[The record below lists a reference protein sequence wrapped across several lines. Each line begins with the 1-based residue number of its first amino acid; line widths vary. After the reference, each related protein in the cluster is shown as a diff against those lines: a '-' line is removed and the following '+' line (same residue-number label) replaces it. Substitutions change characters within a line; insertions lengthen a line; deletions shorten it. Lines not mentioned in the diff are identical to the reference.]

1 MTVTPPPAPVKL
13 RSQGSSWRRR
23 APWVLVLI
31 PLVFALVVVT
41 GVVTSKDGSTYSHA
55 PGGYHKWYVYMQKQ
69 PQSQGKIQRWRR
81 DYSELLEQEAP
92 NQDLIESQQ
101 RQLQYVALDDIALDA
116 PQTMVRISN
125 AGILDINTTI
135 TADLREWAQK
145 GNTIIQMGWYGR
157 ATDAPFQSKLSSS
170 VGPVLVETTRR
181 RERELSG
188 AGALLKDDTGAVAWI
203 ESEGKGKIIHVT
215 YPLLAANAHAEETN
229 NFAFLG
235 RLASQAGGQIWVD
248 EWMHGFRDRKSQ
260 NAARRER
267 DIPDVQAYIFR
278 TTPALA
284 LLIQG
289 IVITSLLIW
298 GKNWR
303 FGPLQV
309 IRSREIAN
317 SERYVQALAGVL
329 NQARHT
335 DFVLAQLGL
344 RLRQQLASQ
353 LGLAAD
359 RAPTARLPDDATLA
373 QAWTA
378 QTGQSAQEVLKL
390 LQQADSGRRLSDAE
404 LVTWA
409 AAAAALATGKGVQ
422 GAQEV

>member
-1 MTVTPPPAPVKL
+1 MTATPPPSPVKL
-13 RSQGSSWRRR
+13 RSQGSTWRRR

-31 PLVFALVVVT
+31 PLVFVVVVVT
-41 GVVTSKDGSTYSHA
+41 GVVTSKDGSTYSYA
-55 PGGYHKWYVYMQKQ
+55 PTGYQKWYAYMQKQ

-92 NQDLIESQQ
+92 NEDLIESQQ
-101 RQLQYVALDDIALDA
+101 PQLQYVSLDA
-116 PQTMVRISN
+116 PQTMVRIAN
-125 AGILDINTTI
+125 ASTLVDINAMI
-135 TADLREWAQK
+135 TSDLMEWVRK
-145 GNTIIQMGWYGR
+145 GNIIIQMGWHGR
-157 ATDAPFQSKLSSS
+157 ATDAPFRSKLSSP

-181 RERELSG
+181 RNAARGS
-188 AGALLKDDTGAVAWI
+188 AGALLQDDTGAVAWT
-203 ESEGKGKIIHVT
+203 ESEGKGKIIYVT
-215 YPLLAANAHAEETN
+215 YPFLAANAHAEEPN
-229 NFAFLG
+229 NFALLG

-267 DIPDVQAYIFR
+267 DIPDIQAYIFR
-278 TTPALA
+278 ATPALA

-298 GKNWR
+298 GKNRR

-309 IRSREIAN
+309 IRLREIAN

-329 NQARHT
+329 NQARHS

-409 AAAAALATGKGVQ
+409 AAAAALATGKGGQ
-422 GAQEV
+422 GA

>member
-1 MTVTPPPAPVKL
+1 
-13 RSQGSSWRRR
+13 
-23 APWVLVLI
+23 
-31 PLVFALVVVT
+31 
-41 GVVTSKDGSTYSHA
+41 
-55 PGGYHKWYVYMQKQ
+55 MQKQ

-81 DYSELLEQEAP
+81 NYSELLEQEAP

-101 RQLQYVALDDIALDA
+101 PQLQYVSLDA
-116 PQTMVRISN
+116 PQTMVRVASG
-125 AGILDINTTI
+125 GILGVDSVI
-135 TADLREWAQK
+135 TPGLKEWVQK

-157 ATDAPFQSKLSSS
+157 ATNAPFQAKLASP
-170 VGPVLVETTRR
+170 VGSVLVETTRR
-181 RERELSG
+181 QTVERSSP
-188 AGALLKDDTGAVAWI
+188 GALLKDQIGAVAWT
-203 ESEGKGKIIHVT
+203 ESLGKGKIIYVT
-215 YPLLAANAHAEETN
+215 YPLLAANAHAEEPN

-260 NAARRER
+260 NSQNNDNANRER
-267 DIPDVQAYIFR
+267 DISDVQAYIFR

-284 LLIQG
+284 LLIQA
-289 IVITSLLIW
+289 IVITILLIW
-298 GKNWR
+298 SKNWR

-329 NQARHT
+329 NQARHS
-335 DFVLAQLGL
+335 DFVLAELGL

-359 RAPTARLPDDATLA
+359 RAPSARLPDDATLA

-404 LVTWA
+404 LVIWA
-409 AAAAALATGKGVQ
+409 AAAASLAAGKGVQ
-422 GAQEV
+422 GAQEA

>member
-1 MTVTPPPAPVKL
+1 MTVTPPQPSVKL
-13 RSQGSSWRRR
+13 RSQGSAWRRR

-31 PLVFALVVVT
+31 LLVFVVVVLT
-41 GVVTSKDGSTYSHA
+41 GVATSKEGSTYSYA
-55 PGGYHKWYVYMQKQ
+55 PAGYQKWYAYMQKQ

-92 NQDLIESQQ
+92 NQDLIESQLP
-101 RQLQYVALDDIALDA
+101 QLQYVSLDA
-116 PQTMVRISN
+116 PQTMVRVSD
-125 AGILDINTTI
+125 AGMLVDLDAII
-135 TADLREWAQK
+135 TSELMQWVQK
-145 GNTIIQMGWYGR
+145 GNTIIQMGWYGN
-157 ATDAPFQSKLSSS
+157 ATQAPFQSKLSSP

-181 RERELSG
+181 QDRKRIS
-188 AGALLKDDTGAVAWI
+188 AGALLQDDTGVVAWT
-203 ESEGKGKIIHVT
+203 ESEGKGKIIYVT
-215 YPLLAANAHAEETN
+215 YPYLAANAHAEESN

-248 EWMHGFRDRKSQ
+248 EWMHGFRDRKARN
-260 NAARRER
+260 NAER

-284 LLIQG
+284 LLIQAM
-289 IVITSLLIW
+289 VITGLLIW

-309 IRSREIAN
+309 IRPREIAN

-329 NQARHT
+329 NQARHS

-359 RAPTARLPDDATLA
+359 RAPTARLPDDVTLA

-390 LQQADSGRRLSDAE
+390 LQKADSGRRLSDAE
-404 LVTWA
+404 LVNWA
-409 AAAAALATGKGVQ
+409 AAAAALAAGKAIKRDQPV
-422 GAQEV
+422 

>member
-1 MTVTPPPAPVKL
+1 MTATPPPATVKL
-13 RSQGSSWRRR
+13 RSQSSTWRRR

-31 PLVFALVVVT
+31 PLVFVLVVLT

-55 PGGYHKWYVYMQKQ
+55 PAGYHKWYVYMQKQ
-69 PQSQGKIQRWRR
+69 TQSQGKIQRWRR

-101 RQLQYVALDDIALDA
+101 PQLQYVSLDA
-116 PQTMVRISN
+116 PQTMVRVSS
-125 AGILDINTTI
+125 GGMLDVDSVI
-135 TADLREWAQK
+135 TSDLMGWVKK
-145 GNTIIQMGWYGR
+145 GNTVIQMNWHGR
-157 ATDAPFQSKLSSS
+157 ATDAPFRSTLSSP

-181 RERELSG
+181 QTVERSSP
-188 AGALLKDDTGAVAWI
+188 GALLKDQIGAVAWT
-203 ESEGKGKIIHVT
+203 ESLGKGKVIYVT
-215 YPLLAANAHAEETN
+215 YPLLAANAHAEEPN
-229 NFAFLG
+229 NFAFLS

-260 NAARRER
+260 NNSNDNANRER

-278 TTPALA
+278 ATPALA

-309 IRSREIAN
+309 IRPREIAN

-329 NQARHT
+329 NQARHS

-359 RAPTARLPDDATLA
+359 RAPTARLPDDVTLA

-409 AAAAALATGKGVQ
+409 AVAAALAAGKGVQ